1 MIYPISPVT
10 KLLDSMAHLKIKDEF
25 FKKIDMK
32 TLMKN
37 YYASLEKVTGF
48 DKDEYDAKIQ
58 ARLDVYAKMCDEK
71 IIYPT
76 QFGCMMDMLSKILY
90 MQHLSESVHDIDELN
105 NKRFFL
111 QKSIASTMRVPMNV
125 YMDKSLS
132 LLYLDKVAE
141 LADYLLDNTS
151 SIEEIWKRCYF
162 LVILDNQF
170 KSGYCENNK
179 EFYRRLDTS
188 YNYIDNILKK
198 HPDVLNLGLAI
209 AVKTLNYLCTQTD
222 VFDFNKML
230 ECELSGET
238 VIGEVDFIS
247 KFEIIDLKVSKQK
260 PTSKQLQQVALY
272 YLINHSNNVNK
283 LTIYNPLLDIRLSIV
298 PSDILKDCVL
308 KDIVDR
314 VLSA

>member
-1 MIYPISPVT
+1 MIYPISPAT
-10 KLLDSMAHLKIKDEF
+10 KLLDSMASLKIKDEF

-32 TLMKN
+32 SLMKN
-37 YYASLEKVTGF
+37 YYESLEQVAGF
-48 DKDEYDAKIQ
+48 NKDEYDAKIQ
-58 ARLDVYAKMCDEK
+58 ARLDVYAKMYDEK

-90 MQHLSESVHDIDELN
+90 MQHLSESKINRKEFLIDSIDDNMRMPLNIYIDRLVSDICMSKIHEL
-105 NKRFFL
+105 
-111 QKSIASTMRVPMNV
+111 V
-125 YMDKSLS
+125 DC
-132 LLYLDKVAE
+132 
-141 LADYLLDNTS
+141 LLDNTS
-151 SIEEIWKRCYF
+151 TIEEIWKRCYF
-162 LVILDNQF
+162 LVILYNQYKSDFCSDN
-170 KSGYCENNK
+170 N
-179 EFYRRLDTS
+179 EFHRLLNTS

-198 HPDVLNLGLAI
+198 HPDVLNLGLVIAI
-209 AVKTLNYLCTQTD
+209 NTLNYLCTQSD
-222 VFDFNKML
+222 VFGFNKML
-230 ECELSGET
+230 KCELSGET

-272 YLINHSNNVNK
+272 YLLKHSNKINK
-283 LTIYNPLLDIRLSIV
+283 LTIYNPLLDIKLSIA

>member
-1 MIYPISPVT
+1 MIYPISPAT
-10 KLLDSMAHLKIKDEF
+10 KLLDSMASLKIKDEF
-25 FKKIDMK
+25 FNKLDMK
-32 TLMKN
+32 SLMKT
-37 YYASLEKVTGF
+37 YYESLEKIAGF
-48 DKDEYDAKIQ
+48 DKDEYDAKVQ
-58 ARLDVYAKMCDEK
+58 SRLDVYAKMYDEK

-90 MQHLSESVHDIDELN
+90 MQHLSESENDKKAFLMDCIDDN
-105 NKRFFL
+105 
-111 QKSIASTMRVPMNV
+111 MRMPLNV
-125 YMDKSLS
+125 YIDRLVSDVCASKINELVDC
-132 LLYLDKVAE
+132 LLN
-141 LADYLLDNTS
+141 NTS

-162 LVILDNQF
+162 LVILDNQY
-170 KSGYCENNK
+170 KSDFCSDNN
-179 EFYRRLDTS
+179 EFYRLLNTS

-198 HPDVLNLGLAI
+198 HPDVLNLGLVIAI
-209 AVKTLNYLCTQTD
+209 NTLNYLCTQSD
-222 VFDFNKML
+222 VFGFNKML
-230 ECELSGET
+230 KCELSGEM

-272 YLINHSNNVNK
+272 YLLNHSNNVNK
-283 LTIYNPLLDIRLSIV
+283 LTIYNPLLDIRLSIA

>member
-1 MIYPISPVT
+1 MIYPISPAT
-10 KLLDSMAHLKIKDEF
+10 KLLDSMAHLKIKDEC

-230 ECELSGET
+230 ECNVLNKT

-247 KFEIIDLKVSKQK
+247 KSEIIDLKVSKQK
-260 PTSKQLQQVALY
+260 PISKQLQQVALY
-272 YLINHSNNVNK
+272 YLLNHSNKVNK
-283 LTIYNPLLDIRLSIV
+283 LTIYNPLLDITLSIA

-308 KDIVDR
+308 KDIIDR
-314 VLSA
+314 VFNS

>member
-1 MIYPISPVT
+1 MMYPISPAT

-32 TLMKN
+32 SLMKN
-37 YYASLEKVTGF
+37 YYESLEKTAGF
-48 DKDEYDAKIQ
+48 NKDEYDAKIQ
-58 ARLDVYAKMCDEK
+58 ARLDVYAKMYDEK

-76 QFGCMMDMLSKILY
+76 QFGCMMDMLSKVLY
-90 MQHLSESVHDIDELN
+90 MQHLSKSKNDRKAFLIECIDDNMRMPLDFYIDRLISDLCISKIHKLVDCLLN
-105 NKRFFL
+105 
-111 QKSIASTMRVPMNV
+111 
-125 YMDKSLS
+125 
-132 LLYLDKVAE
+132 
-141 LADYLLDNTS
+141 NTS

-162 LVILDNQF
+162 LVILDNQY
-170 KSGYCENNK
+170 KSGFCGDSK
-179 EFYRRLDTS
+179 EFYRLIDTS
-188 YNYIDNILKK
+188 DNYIDAILKK
-198 HPDVLNLGLAI
+198 HPDVLNLGLAMVI
-209 AVKTLNYLCTQTD
+209 KTLNYLCTQADLFT
-222 VFDFNKML
+222 FNKML
-230 ECELSGET
+230 KCELSGET

-272 YLINHSNNVNK
+272 YLLNHSNNVNK
-283 LTIYNPLLDIRLSIV
+283 LTIYNPLLDIRLSIA